1 MAEVLLRRGFSV
13 ACMDFTGHGKS
24 GGVFST
30 FGWREKDDVAELVK
44 ELRERRNINE
54 IVLWGESQGAAAAI
68 MYTESDS
75 AISCMVLDSPFPR
88 LRETFTDLM
97 FCSVWGISLLVVPG
111 INVLFSIIGF
121 VALEVVRCELLR
133 VCGYDIND
141 VNPCESLSKYETAVP
156 VAWIASTEDAMVR
169 YARQRRCLHDK
180 YKGTKAVLEFKGSH
194 EGRRPQWVLE
204 AAADFIG
211 NHTSGCKSI

>member
-121 VALEVVRCELLR
+121 VALEVSH
-133 VCGYDIND
+133 G
-141 VNPCESLSKYETAVP
+141 S
-156 VAWIASTEDAMVR
+156 
-169 YARQRRCLHDK
+169 RRRKTRWSDMHG
-180 YKGTKAVLEFKGSH
+180 KGAAYTTNTKARKRSWSLREATKDGGH
-194 EGRRPQWVLE
+194 NGCWRPPQTL
-204 AAADFIG
+204 
-211 NHTSGCKSI
+211 SGIIHPDAKAFD

>member
-156 VAWIASTEDAMVR
+156 GACVSGVRVHLPGGHDAGRTISRRRIRRRIDLYVRSTPVTGR
-169 YARQRRCLHDK
+169 S
-180 YKGTKAVLEFKGSH
+180 V
-194 EGRRPQWVLE
+194 GRRSP
-204 AAADFIG
+204 FRPG
-211 NHTSGCKSI
+211 GCRMRE